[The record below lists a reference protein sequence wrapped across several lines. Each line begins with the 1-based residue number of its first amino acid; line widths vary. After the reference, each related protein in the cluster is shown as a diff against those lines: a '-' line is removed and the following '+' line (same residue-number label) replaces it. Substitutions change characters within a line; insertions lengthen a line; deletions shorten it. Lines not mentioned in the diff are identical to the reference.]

1 MNSAYLEE
9 LRAAHFGEMV
19 GDLLFRRL
27 CDRYPE
33 HSSKLHELARLEASV
48 GDLLEGVLARHRVEP
63 EPTERVE
70 ALTHQLFDDLGDA
83 DWDAFLA
90 RLRDVVVPFV
100 ERFDRLHDAG
110 PAEDR
115 NTLRILRDH
124 ERALLRFLDAEIRR
138 EDELQPL
145 ERVLAELAEVRFAGG
160 RIRCD
165 SA

>member
-1 MNSAYLEE
+1 MDPVSATYIEE
-9 LRAAHFGEMV
+9 LRTSHFGEMV

-33 HSSKLHELARLEASV
+33 HSRKLRELARLEASV
-48 GDLLEGVLARHRVEP
+48 GGLMEAVLERHRAEA

-83 DWDAFLA
+83 DWDAFLV

-100 ERFDRLHDAG
+100 ERFERLHDES

-115 NTLRILRDH
+115 SALRILRDH
-124 ERALLRFLDAEIRR
+124 ERALLRFLNAEIRR
-138 EDELQPL
+138 EDGLRQIEV
-145 ERVLAELAEVRFAGG
+145 VLAELTEVRPTG
-160 RIRCD
+160 RQG
-165 SA
+165 